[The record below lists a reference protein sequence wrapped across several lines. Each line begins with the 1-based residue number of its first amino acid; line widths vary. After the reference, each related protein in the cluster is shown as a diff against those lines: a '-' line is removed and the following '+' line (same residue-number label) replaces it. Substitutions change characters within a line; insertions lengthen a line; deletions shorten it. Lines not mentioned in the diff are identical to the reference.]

1 MPDSIWR
8 HLHETAGDFDDDDG
22 DGLDWRDDLP
32 RPVDVD
38 RLMAEPDDN
47 EPLIASQWDEEP
59 ND

>member
-1 MPDSIWR
+1 MPDSIWK
-8 HLHETAGDFDDDDG
+8 HLHEAVEDLDD

-47 EPLIASQWDEEP
+47 EPLIASQWDKEP
-59 ND
+59 DD